1 MNKIW
6 TIIKREYKET
16 VFKKSFIIMTVL
28 TPLLMVGVSVLP
40 ALLMTVQSED
50 QVTIHVLDNS
60 HRIYPRL
67 GHILTDTLK
76 NGQKRF
82 KLIPLQ
88 AVNNFEA
95 FMKEEKQ
102 KIGKGE
108 IYGLLFIPSDVMDN
122 GTFEFYAKNVANV
135 SINRSIRNAV
145 NQLVTR
151 YKIERSGLSP
161 DLVKE
166 LTRQVEMKT
175 VKITKEGLVK
185 ERGFVDEYFSTFV
198 LVMILYMSLLL
209 YGAAIMRSIVEEK
222 SKRIVEVL
230 LSQSNP
236 FQLMAG
242 KILGLGAVGI
252 TQYLIWIS
260 FGIGLIFFGGRIMP
274 VSTKYFN
281 YSPEIF
287 IYFVLFYILGYLIF
301 SVLYAGVGA
310 LSNTDREAQQLSM
323 PIILFLIVPIM
334 FIGYIIQNPDTN
346 LSIGLSLFP
355 LFSPILMFA
364 RINLADPG
372 MVQILASILILIV
385 SIIVLIWVVAK
396 IFRVGILMYGKRPS
410 LPEIIRWLRS

>member
-122 GTFEFYAKNVANV
+122 GRFEFYAKNVANV

>member
-76 NGQKRF
+76 NGQKRY
-82 KLIPLQ
+82 KLIHIQ

-108 IYGLLFIPSDVMDN
+108 IYGLLFIPSDIMDH

-135 SINRSIRNAV
+135 AINRSIRNAV

-185 ERGFVDEYFSTFV
+185 ERGFMDEYFSTFV